1 MVRSG
6 GKRVATA
13 HAVEAQTGEDIVA
26 AYLAELNEKYGLEP
40 SEPLSDEL
48 VDLLVRLKA
57 LKRSGGYRS
66 S

>member
-1 MVRSG
+1 MSDLAERNDRDEVMRM
-6 GKRVATA
+6 AA
-13 HAVEAQTGEDIVA
+13 DIVA